1 MPWSHGSSSG
11 GSVGAAHQGAA
22 SGGGSG
28 APLVGGG
35 DGSDSGAGPAVEDIG
50 FRLQLLS
57 KEVKH
62 NKQLKRYEYVLSVLV
77 SVPNRCGCACVCVRV
92 SVVARAHASVRTPGP
107 PYRFLF
113 PRARAHT
120 SSLPEPP
127 THIDG

>member
-11 GSVGAAHQGAA
+11 GSVGAAHQGTA

-35 DGSDSGAGPAVEDIG
+35 DGSDSGAGPALEDIG

-62 NKQLKRYEYVLSVLV
+62 NKQLKRYVLFCSGVCTQSVWVHVRLCTCQ
-77 SVPNRCGCACVCVRV
+77 RGCACTCIRKDL
-92 SVVARAHASVRTPGP
+92 R
-107 PYRFLF
+107 
-113 PRARAHT
+113 
-120 SSLPEPP
+120 SSL
-127 THIDG
+127 